1 MLILAHHL
9 ISDGWAQV
17 LLHNRISL
25 ARFYDGQNNAPG
37 DTFSAFRR
45 KCGSR
50 QSVRPYSRGG
60 RDAPD
65 PLPIALKLSLPRR
78 PGEHNAESCVNPRAD
93 GAKNNGR
100 PTGSSPAGRPFTT
113 AFCFSG
119 TLHCRRQRDTGKAKQ
134 QLRAVFADIQ
144 FVYDFVFVAQGI
156 DLFFVFR

>member
-1 MLILAHHL
+1 M
-9 ISDGWAQV
+9 

-93 GAKNNGR
+93 GAKM
-100 PTGSSPAGRPFTT
+100 TGANRFFSCRAPFTT